1 MKTSIFYF
9 CLFAYKKIEFH
20 FMDVSHYKGYAVY
33 TNILCIYYT
42 YTIYILYILYIYI
55 KYIIEQWGSTWET
68 GNKENFFKN
77 TNIDYY
83 I

>member
-1 MKTSIFYF
+1 
-9 CLFAYKKIEFH
+9 
-20 FMDVSHYKGYAVY
+20 MDVSHYKEYAVY
-33 TNILCIYYT
+33 TNILYIHYT
-42 YTIYILYILYIYI
+42 YTIYILYILYIFIYIYI

-68 GNKENFFKN
+68 GNNENFFKN